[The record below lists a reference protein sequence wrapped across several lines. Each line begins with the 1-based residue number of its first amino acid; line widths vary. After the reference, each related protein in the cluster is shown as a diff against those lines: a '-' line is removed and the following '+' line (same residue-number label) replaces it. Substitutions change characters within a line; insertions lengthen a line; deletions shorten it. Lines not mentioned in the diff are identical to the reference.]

1 MLYKFMN
8 RKLVAGLC
16 AVALACSAI
25 AQQLTYENAGFI
37 SAPPAIPPN
46 IDAYNFV
53 NDGTFIINLTNQ
65 IWLLP
70 PFQSPLPYEMQN
82 VRNYTNSAGMFMSFN
97 TGFRVDTFDP
107 NFGVRQP
114 ASIVDNEGIIHCGTS
129 DTFST
134 LNFEGFFGITNLVVI
149 GSAAGSKFLLSADTL
164 INPGDLEMGFESVCS
179 LNANTINMDH
189 GFITMETN
197 GFSAINFGFLFNALI
212 FDGYWGLN
220 TNPVYP
226 STFVPA
232 AFFERNPPI
241 TPFHVITNR
250 NYLVDANHQLGGP
263 TFQAYLSDTFDA
275 TGSNRF
281 VRAVFLNNTNAQLQ
295 ANVFFPIGA
304 TVIEWTNTT
313 TALGNNLYLF
323 DTFLYQ
329 TNFQLLIDGFSG
341 PRPTYIPFNFNFF
354 ELPGG
359 FLFLGP
365 PATPTVI
372 PAGTFDRANITNEY
386 AAYEGLF
393 QPTSIVLSDTFG
405 QTYSNSP
412 GRIELT
418 ATNYLTMNNA
428 LLSSLNFLRVAAT
441 NQFGGSAGAKVSA
454 PYSEFNLNSTNG
466 MLAITNLTVP
476 TLNRDE
482 GICDLYSARWTN
494 VVGSVTNNFN
504 VLFVDSRFSPYAP
517 TRVVNLTLRCTN
529 VFGGDD
535 NMIISDVLNIVSN
548 NVLLECS
555 RLTITT
561 NTGPGASAPTG
572 GLNFLNQNV
581 VWSDIT
587 PRLQFLTNN
596 GFINAPSTMFFRGS
610 RTAPYYS
617 TNFNERYD
625 YFLNR
630 GGVTNFS
637 SRIYSAG
644 FQNSGTFFG
653 TGGAIELHQCGSA
666 LLTNA
671 AFLASGRGGFVT
683 IESGGLLISNYVI
696 QTGAAINLN
705 ITNVLDDGSIS
716 ANSADYVSN
725 KNFWITGNA
734 INLLHLPANG
744 TLLATTVSNTAPLS
758 SLVPITWAAIDE
770 GTTPEGFAN
779 NNGAIGRLILGGDL
793 GSFYIFRPANGTNAI
808 YIDQLELRDFV
819 ATNVDNVGNFLS
831 LTCDPNMKVY
841 FGQALANGR
850 SIAEKLPLVN
860 NHCFLWV
867 SNYNT
872 GFFSSTNVIYPD
884 GTTNRLNTALVTSCD
899 IDSNGNGIPNC
910 SDPAPIP
917 ILTPGGLALSV
928 TYTNQPS
935 PAAVVSWTV
944 FPNTAN
950 SLYSAST
957 ANSTNWQLVT
967 NFVYQGSLPNRATVT
982 DVVKT
987 NAPRFYRVRAGSP

>member
-8 RKLVAGLC
+8 RKLVAGLSTI
-16 AVALACSAI
+16 ALACSAL
-25 AQQLTYENAGFI
+25 AQELTYENAGFI
-37 SAPPAIPPN
+37 SAPPDIPPT

-53 NDGTFIINLTNQ
+53 NNGTFIINLTNQ

-70 PFQSPLPYEMQN
+70 PFQPPIPYEMQN

-107 NFGVRQP
+107 TFGFRQP
-114 ASIVDNEGIIHCGTS
+114 ASVFHNAGLIHCGTS
-129 DTFST
+129 DTAST
-134 LNFEGFFGITNLVVI
+134 LNFEGFFGITNVLFV

-164 INPGDLEMGFESVCS
+164 INPGELEMGFDSLCS
-179 LNANTINMDH
+179 LNANNLNFDQGIV
-189 GFITMETN
+189 TMETN
-197 GFSAINFGFLFNALI
+197 GFSAINFGIFQFNALI
-212 FDGYWGLN
+212 FDGYWGLS

-226 STFVPA
+226 TTFRPA
-232 AFFERNPPI
+232 NWFQTAPYFTPP
-241 TPFHVITNR
+241 HVVTNR
-250 NYLVDANHQLGGP
+250 NYLVDPNHQLGGP
-263 TFQAYLSDTFDA
+263 AFQAYLSDTFDA

-281 VRAVFLNNTNAQLQ
+281 VRAVFLNNTNSQLQ

-323 DTFLYQ
+323 DDFLYR
-329 TNFQLLIDGFSG
+329 TNFQLALDGFSG
-341 PRPTYIPFNFNFF
+341 PRPTFIPVNFNFIVV
-354 ELPGG
+354 PGG
-359 FLFLGP
+359 FFFLGA

-372 PAGTFDRANITNEY
+372 PGGTFDSSNITNQY
-386 AAYEGLF
+386 AAYEALF

-418 ATNYLTMNNA
+418 ATNYLTLKNS
-428 LLSSLNFLRVAAT
+428 LLSSLNFLRVTAT
-441 NQFGGSAGAKVSA
+441 NQFGGSAGAKISS
-454 PYSEFNLNSTNG
+454 PYSELNLRSTNG
-466 MLAITNLTVP
+466 LLAITNLTVP

-482 GICDLYSARWTN
+482 GVCDLYSARWTN
-494 VVGSVTNNFN
+494 VVGTVTNNFN
-504 VLFVDSRFSPYAP
+504 VLFVDSRFAPYTP

-535 NMIISDVLNIVSN
+535 NLIISDVLNIVSN

-572 GLNFLNQNV
+572 GLNFLNPSV

-587 PRLQFLTNN
+587 PRLAFLTNN
-596 GFINAPSTMFFRGS
+596 GFIDAPSTMFFRGS
-610 RTAPYYS
+610 RTSPYYS

-630 GGVTNFS
+630 GGITNFS
-637 SRIYSAG
+637 SRIYAQG
-644 FQNSGTFFG
+644 FQNSGTFSG
-653 TGGAIELHQCGSA
+653 TGGAIELHECGSA

-671 AFLASGRGGFVT
+671 SFLASGDGGFVT
-683 IESGGLLISNYVI
+683 IESGSLLASNYVI
-696 QTGAAINLN
+696 RAGAAINLN

-716 ANSADYVSN
+716 AHTADYVSN
-725 KNFWITGNA
+725 KNFWISGNG
-734 INLLHLPANG
+734 INLLYPTTNG

-758 SLVPITWAAIDE
+758 RLVPITWAAADK
-770 GTTPEGFAN
+770 GPTPDGFTN
-779 NNGAIGRLILGGDL
+779 NAIGRLILDGAL
-793 GSFYIFRPANGTNAI
+793 GSLYSFRPANGTNAI
-808 YIDQLELRDFV
+808 YIDQLELHDFI
-819 ATNVDNVGNFLS
+819 ATNVDSLGNFLS
-831 LTCDPNMKVY
+831 LMCDPNMKVY

-860 NHCFLWV
+860 NGCFFWV

-884 GTTNRLNTALVTSCD
+884 GSTNRLNTALVTSCD

-917 ILTPGGLALSV
+917 ILTPGGLALAVS
-928 TYTNQPS
+928 YTNQPS

-950 SLYSAST
+950 SLYTAST

-987 NAPRFYRVRAGSP
+987 NTPRFYRVRAGSP